1 MCVCLQT
8 GALVH
13 SYRGTG
19 GIFEVCWN
27 AAGDKVGASA
37 SDGSV
42 SVLCSVCYC
51 LTCVRFL
58 WPPADFLSSPC
69 VPGVCTRPAEIVL
82 LCVGK
87 PWTDH
92 ECVHS
97 QMTVPACPAYCSR
110 SRLWPRPTHR
120 QEAGSG
126 NRKKAPDTAGP
137 DTGLNGWDG
146 RERSPLPPLSVWTLP
161 EMQKGRGGKLKLK
174 KRRKTDRK
182 KSSRSVYVPKFGSY
196 FAFF

>member
-1 MCVCLQT
+1 MAADGGFSSQLQRD
-8 GALVH
+8 GGNL
-13 SYRGTG
+13 RGLLERSG
-19 GIFEVCWN
+19 RQSGSQR
-27 AAGDKVGASA
+27 VGRI
-37 SDGSV
+37 GECPLQRV
-42 SVLCSVCYC
+42 TRVWFV
-51 LTCVRFL
+51 

-137 DTGLNGWDG
+137 DTRLNGRDG
-146 RERSPLPPLSVWTLP
+146 RERSPPPPSICVDSTRDAEGTRW
-161 EMQKGRGGKLKLK
+161 KIKIK
-174 KRRKTDRK
+174 KK
-182 KSSRSVYVPKFGSY
+182 KKN
-196 FAFF
+196 

>member
-1 MCVCLQT
+1 M
-8 GALVH
+8 
-13 SYRGTG
+13 
-19 GIFEVCWN
+19 
-27 AAGDKVGASA
+27 GASA

-51 LTCVRFL
+51 LTCVRFV
-58 WPPADFLSSPC
+58 WPPADFLFPSLC

-146 RERSPLPPLSVWTLP
+146 RERSPLPPSICVDSTRDAEGTRWKIKIKKKEEKLIEKKFQICICTKIWKLFCFFFDLKHGHRHQNGKKNKTKKNNDKSVDLC
-161 EMQKGRGGKLKLK
+161 
-174 KRRKTDRK
+174 
-182 KSSRSVYVPKFGSY
+182 Y
-196 FAFF
+196 